1 VEEDGGEGGEE
12 VRTARCDKESDKGG
26 DRRMAEITIP
36 GFICE
41 IKDED
46 KAELEKLMNKFGN
59 ARRRA
64 YSMKWKGVLE
74 SVIEKHLQEEIG
86 LNSRY
91 IRDAYHSIK
100 DLPPHV
106 TFGGLKNQRL
116 RERGKISKEEYKK
129 RRNSILISRGDK
141 SRKGNVNLRLELDRM
156 ELRINTG
163 SNRKWIYP
171 KIFIPEKY
179 LNKYRYLLDGSRP
192 YTVLIKRRDND
203 RGFDVRISVDVPLS
217 LKESSRIMTLDM
229 NAGYTDFCI
238 MDKKTKEILAVGR
251 INHHETQFVKRNKRE
266 NLIHKAVDKIGN
278 IAEHYNAEVVVGKLN
293 TDRFRSKN
301 RRLNK
306 KIKNLPQFKF
316 RQILKK
322 LERRG
327 IKVRERSEAYTTKV
341 GKKLSPLIG
350 LDVHKCSAIAFCIKL
365 IDYELFELMRTNPS
379 AVFSNEGNGSLRERR
394 RMGCELTAPDQSS
407 GLDGDEASS
416 GGGYP
421 AILGSGGLSIMDNLR
436 TGFAC
441 LHVEVC

>member
-1 VEEDGGEGGEE
+1 
-12 VRTARCDKESDKGG
+12 
-26 DRRMAEITIP
+26 MAKVTIP

-46 KAELEKLMNKFGN
+46 KAELEKVMNKFGK

-64 YSMKWKGVLE
+64 YSMKWKGMWK
-74 SVIEKHLQEEIG
+74 SVIEKQLQEEIG

-91 IRDAYHSIK
+91 IKDAYHSIK

-141 SRKGNVNLRLELDRM
+141 SRKGNVNLRLDLDRM

-179 LNKYRYLLDGSRP
+179 LNKYRHLLDGTRP
-192 YTVLIKRRDND
+192 YTILIKRRDND
-203 RGFDVRISVDVPLS
+203 RGFDVRISVDAPLS

-229 NAGYTDFCI
+229 NVGHIDFCI
-238 MDKKTKEILAVGR
+238 MDKKTKEILAVGK

-266 NLIHKAVDKIGN
+266 NLVHKVVDKIGN

-293 TDRFRSKN
+293 TGKFKSKN
-301 RRLNK
+301 RRLNR
-306 KIKNLPQFKF
+306 KIKNLSQFKF

-322 LERRG
+322 LEKRG
-327 IKVRERSEAYTTKV
+327 IKVRERSEAYTTKI

-365 IDYELFELMRTNPS
+365 INYKLFELMRTNPS
-379 AVFSNEGNGSLRERR
+379 AVFPNEGNGSLRERR
-394 RMGCELTAPDQSS
+394 RMGCELTAPVQSL
-407 GLDGDEASS
+407 GLGGDEASD

-421 AILGSGGLSIMDNLR
+421 AILGSGGLSFMDNLK